1 MKKPFIILLLG
12 ILIIISGCS
21 PFVLSTTDTI
31 SIVGDEPVH
40 LRPAKPV
47 PAPVYENCEPGSE
60 TDVEEILTLTN
71 EERIQ
76 NDLSE
81 LSLSTT
87 LNAIAQLRAADM
99 AENDYFAHVSP
110 TDETA
115 FSLLQGYGI
124 LYFNASENIGKGE
137 VSNERMV
144 QTWMDSAEHRKS
156 ILSEAYHQLGVGI
169 VKANDGTIYW
179 VQIFT
184 N

>member
-1 MKKPFIILLLG
+1 MIIT
-12 ILIIISGCS
+12 GCT
-21 PFVLSTTDTI
+21 PFVLSTSGTV

-40 LRPAKPV
+40 LRPVKPV
-47 PAPVYENCEPGSE
+47 PAPVYENCKPSDE
-60 TDVEEILTLTN
+60 TNIEEILSLTN
-71 EERIQ
+71 EERKS

-87 LNAIAQLRAADM
+87 LCEIAQLRAADM
-99 AENDYFAHVSP
+99 AENNYFAHVSP

-115 FSLLQGYGI
+115 FSLLQTYGI
-124 LYFNASENIGKGE
+124 LYFNSSENIGKGS

-144 QTWMDSAEHRKS
+144 QTWMDSTDHRKN
-156 ILSEAYHQLGVGI
+156 ILSETYHQLGVGI
-169 VKANDGTIYW
+169 AKANDDTIYW